1 MNELT
6 IKIGKENQSGRAMK
20 GASQKVLKLFARKE
34 EGLFLKF
41 TSPFAARCCIP
52 SHSLV
57 GTVILKLFSY
67 TIWGVTIE
75 RN

>member
-20 GASQKVLKLFARKE
+20 RASQKVLKLFARKE
-34 EGLFLKF
+34 GLFLKF
-41 TSPFAARCCIP
+41 TTPFAARYCIP

-57 GTVILKLFSY
+57 GTVILKLFS
-67 TIWGVTIE
+67 IWGVAIE